1 MSTKEEISK
10 NAGMLA
16 ELTFSLLATCQEK
29 ESRLAEQH
37 GLTQAEF
44 RCLRLFGTEECLN
57 NKSIAERMS
66 LSPSRLT
73 RIIDRLV
80 KKEYIVREINNT
92 DRRNMCVSLSA
103 KGVEMVRLLNQS
115 YLDIHKEI
123 LENIDES
130 QHTPLITAMTS
141 LLTAL
146 KKWVSK
152 P

>member
-29 ESRLAEQH
+29 ESRLAEQYR
-37 GLTQAEF
+37 LTQAEF

-57 NKSIAERMS
+57 NKSIAERMR

-80 KKEYIVREINNT
+80 KKEYVVREINNT

-103 KGVEMVRLLNQS
+103 KGVEIVRLLNQS
-115 YLDIHKEI
+115 YLNIHKEI
-123 LENIDES
+123 LEDIDES
-130 QHTPLITAMTS
+130 QHTPLITAMTG
-141 LLTAL
+141 LLSAL